1 MLNNSSS
8 AKKTWAMADEQS
20 SSKVSESQSSDAR
33 LVKECLGGNEAAW
46 SALIGKYKN
55 LIFSVPLKFGL
66 SRDQAADI
74 FQAVCLDL
82 LIELSR
88 LRNFE
93 ALPAWLIKAA
103 HHRCL
108 RFHHKQRRYLFG
120 EIHEKGQQPGQGA
133 ADFPEQAVW
142 QVERRQILH
151 QALSELPPRCRQLVQ
166 MLFFE
171 TPSRPYR
178 ELSGVLGVA
187 RGSIGFI
194 RGRCLE
200 RLRKRLETAGFDRQ

>member
-1 MLNNSSS
+1 MTN
-8 AKKTWAMADEQS
+8 KQS
-20 SSKVSESQSSDAR
+20 YGEVSEFASSNTR
-33 LVKECLGGNEAAW
+33 LVQECLAGNEAAW
-46 SALIGKYKN
+46 SALINKYKN

-66 SRDQAADI
+66 SRDQASDI

-108 RFHHKQRRYLFG
+108 RFNYKQRRYLSG
-120 EIHEKGQQPGQGA
+120 GIHENSTQPGQSA
-133 ADFPEQAVW
+133 ADYPEQAVW
-142 QVERRQILH
+142 QIERRQILH
-151 QALSELPPRCRQLVQ
+151 QTLSELPPRCRQLVQ

-171 TPSRPYR
+171 TPSRTYW
-178 ELSGVLGVA
+178 ELSEILGVA
-187 RGSIGFI
+187 RGSVGFI

-200 RLRKRLETAGFDRQ
+200 RLRKRLEAAGYDRQ

>member
-1 MLNNSSS
+1 
-8 AKKTWAMADEQS
+8 MANEQS
-20 SSKVSESQSSDAR
+20 HSEVSEFASSNAR
-33 LVKECLGGNEAAW
+33 LVQECLAGNEAAW
-46 SALIGKYKN
+46 SALINKYKN

-93 ALPAWLIKAA
+93 ALPAWLVKAA

-108 RFHHKQRRYLFG
+108 RFNHKQRRYLSG
-120 EIHEKGQQPGQGA
+120 GIQENSTQSGQST
-133 ADFPEQAVW
+133 ADYPEQAVW
-142 QVERRQILH
+142 QIERRQILH

-178 ELSGVLGVA
+178 ELSEILGVA
-187 RGSIGFI
+187 RGSVGFI

-200 RLRKRLETAGFDRQ
+200 RLRKRLEAAGYDRQ

>member
-1 MLNNSSS
+1 MTK
-8 AKKTWAMADEQS
+8 AGEMT
-20 SSKVSESQSSDAR
+20 ESLLSNTR
-33 LVKECLGGNEAAW
+33 LVQECLAGNETAW
-46 SALIGKYKN
+46 SALIDKYKN
-55 LIFSVPLKFGL
+55 LIFSVPLRFGL

-82 LIELSR
+82 LIDLTR

-108 RFHHKQRRYLFG
+108 RFHRKQHRYLLG
-120 EIHEKGQQPGQGA
+120 EIHENSPQPGHSA

-142 QVERRQILH
+142 QIERRQMLH
-151 QALSELPPRCRQLVQ
+151 QALSELSPRCRQLVQ
-166 MLFFE
+166 MLFFDA
-171 TPSRPYR
+171 PARPYADIS
-178 ELSGVLGVA
+178 EILGIA

-194 RGRCLE
+194 RGRCLK
-200 RLRKRLETAGFDRQ
+200 RLRRCLETAGFDRE